1 MKKLLLFSIFVFFLA
16 LGFAQENNNKQ
27 ITGEPHLLYN
37 THAFAPAGADNDGLA
52 EGGETISMPVN
63 IYNSGTDTARNITA
77 LLICTHA
84 DITVTDYQLSYAN
97 MGSDENVWSNGTYTF
112 LIDEDC
118 EQQLVEFVL
127 IATSDEGTWTSTFD
141 VEIFP
146 ANVELSPLLL
156 YNTHAYNPAGTD
168 NDGVVES
175 GETIFMPINIF
186 NSGNETANNISSQL
200 LCSDP
205 DITVLISDRNYSNI
219 VSDGNAWSLGD
230 FSFSVAEDAEEHDVE
245 FTLEMNSDEGSWT
258 STFYISIYPQSLEPQ
273 PFLLYNTHAFAPA
286 GEDNDGIVESG
297 ESIIMPINIYNSGTA
312 LAQNISAILICTDP
326 DITIIN
332 FQADFVNMASDVDAW
347 SETGFAFAVSEDCEA
362 HEVSFI
368 LEMNADEGSWTST
381 FSIDVYEQTSPPMPH
396 LIYNT
401 HAYNPAGSDDDGVVE
416 SGESINMPINI
427 YNSGTDTARNIS
439 AVLYCSNP
447 DISLSNSQA
456 IYSNLASDEDAWS
469 ENGFTFEVAEDAEE
483 QEVEF
488 GLVIT
493 SDEGTWTNEFSI
505 NIYPQSQ
512 PIQPDLIYNTHV
524 YNPAGEDNDGV
535 VESGESILMPINIY
549 NAGTDTARNISAILI
564 CIDPDILITDYQK
577 TFNNMG
583 SDQNL
588 WSNGAF
594 GFDVAEDAE
603 EHEVAFILEINADEG
618 SWTSNFTLM
627 VYPQSGPLL
636 PNLIYNTHAYN
647 PAGDDDDGVVESGE
661 SIIMPINIFN
671 SGTDTARNISATL
684 SCSDVDITI
693 TDNTK
698 SYLDLISDQDGW
710 TETGFAFDVAE
721 DAEEHEVEFILNM
734 VSEEG
739 SWTSTFTL
747 NIYPQSGPVQPNLIY
762 NTHAYAPAGE
772 DDDGVVESGESII
785 MPVNIYNSGT
795 DTAHNVSAIL
805 ICNDPDITITDSQK
819 IFSDLL
825 SDEEAWSESGFGF
838 DVAENAEEHEV
849 LFILAINSDEGSW
862 TSEITLIVY
871 PQNPP
876 LLPELLYNTHNYAPA
891 GEDDDGVPE
900 NGETIVMPVNIYN
913 AGTDTARNISAI
925 LVCTDPD
932 ISIID
937 YQRTFIN
944 IPSDTSAWSNE
955 GFVFEIAEDCEEH
968 EVVFNIIIT
977 SDEGTWS
984 STFIVEVY
992 EQSSPVGPNLF
1003 YNNHVFA
1010 PAGDDNDGL
1019 AEGGESIVMPLSIYN
1034 GGTDTAHNITAQI
1047 TCLDPAITI
1056 TAGQRAYDDVLS
1068 DGEVWSIGGFAFDI
1082 AFDVIEHEAEFILE
1096 ITSDEGTW
1104 TSPFMVEIYP
1114 PDMPF
1119 VPFLLYNNHSFT
1131 PAGPDNDGIAEGGEH
1146 IVMPVSIFNSGVE
1159 TASGVSAVIICSD
1172 PDITI
1177 TSDHKTYNDI
1187 VSDGEVWSNGGYEF
1201 SIDENCIEK
1210 DVSFVFIITTNEES
1224 WSDTFVVHIYPK
1236 DAFGISE
1243 LDEDISIIYPNPNE
1257 GVFNIKT
1264 ENLSKETNY
1273 QVLNTT
1279 GKLIRSGI
1287 IQNTGLIE
1295 TQINLEYIESG
1306 IYLLRLIENNQ
1317 SVDYKFI
1324 VQ

>member
-1 MKKLLLFSIFVFFLA
+1 MKKSLLFSVFVFFMSLA
-16 LGFAQENNNKQ
+16 FSQNSTRQVSGV
-27 ITGEPHLLYN
+27 PHLIYN
-37 THAFAPAGADNDGLA
+37 THAFAPAGEDNDGLA

-77 LLICTHA
+77 ILICTHA
-84 DITVTDYQLSYAN
+84 DITVTNYQLSYAN
-97 MGSDENVWSNGTYTF
+97 IASDENIWSNGTYTF

-146 ANVELSPLLL
+146 ANVEIAPFLL
-156 YNTHAYNPAGTD
+156 YNTHAYNPAGED

-175 GETIFMPINIF
+175 GETIYMPINIF
-186 NSGNETANNISSQL
+186 NSGNETASNINAQL
-200 LCSDP
+200 SCSDP
-205 DITVLISDRNYSNI
+205 DITVLVSERNYSNME
-219 VSDGNAWSLGD
+219 SDGNGWSLGD
-230 FSFSVAEDAEEHDVE
+230 FSFSVDENTEEQEVE
-245 FTLEMNSDEGSWT
+245 FVLEMSSDEGNWS
-258 STFYISIYPQSLEPQ
+258 STFYIIIYPQSIEPQ
-273 PFLLYNTHAFAPA
+273 PFLLYNTHAYNPA
-286 GEDNDGIVESG
+286 GEDDDGIVESG
-297 ESIIMPINIYNSGTA
+297 ETIILPINIYNSGNA
-312 LAQNISAILICTDP
+312 NAQNISAILICTDP
-326 DITIIN
+326 DITITN
-332 FQADFVNMASDVDAW
+332 FQTNYNNMIPDEDSWSMTDF
-347 SETGFAFAVSEDCEA
+347 TFAVSEECEA
-362 HEVSFI
+362 HEVTFI

-381 FSIDVYEQTSPPMPH
+381 FTIDVYEQTTPPMPH

-401 HAYNPAGSDDDGVVE
+401 HSYNPAGEDDDGVVE
-416 SGESINMPINI
+416 SGESISMPINI

-439 AVLYCSNP
+439 AVLYCSNS
-447 DISLSNSQA
+447 DININNSQGT
-456 IYSNLASDEDAWS
+456 YSSLASDEDGWS
-469 ENGFTFEVAEDAEE
+469 EMGFTFDVAEDAEE

-488 GLVIT
+488 GLVIS
-493 SDEGTWTNEFSI
+493 SDEGTWTNVFSI

-549 NAGTDTARNISAILI
+549 NAGTDTARNISALLI

-577 TFNNMG
+577 TFDNMG
-583 SDQNL
+583 SDQNF

-594 GFDVAEDAE
+594 GFNVSDDAE

-627 VYPQSGPLL
+627 IYPQSGPLL

-671 SGTDTARNISATL
+671 SGTDTARNITAVL
-684 SCSDVDITI
+684 SSSNPDIII
-693 TDNTK
+693 TENIN
-698 SYLDLISDQDGW
+698 SFSDLISDEAGW
-710 TETGFAFDVAE
+710 SETGFAFDVSE
-721 DAEEHEVEFILNM
+721 EAEEQEVEFTLDI
-734 VSEEG
+734 SSDEG
-739 SWTSTFTL
+739 AWTSTFVL
-747 NIYPQSGPVQPNLIY
+747 NIYPQSGPVQPELIY
-762 NTHAYAPAGE
+762 NNHAYAPAGE
-772 DDDGVVESGESII
+772 DDDGVVESGESIL
-785 MPVNIYNSGT
+785 MPINIYNSGT
-795 DTAHNVSAIL
+795 DTAHNISAIL
-805 ICNDPDITITDSQK
+805 ICTDPSITITDYQK
-819 IFSDLL
+819 SFTDML
-825 SDEEAWSESGFGF
+825 SDDDTWSESGFGF
-838 DVAENAEEHEV
+838 DVAEDAEEHEV
-849 LFILAINSDEGSW
+849 EFTLEINADEGSW
-862 TSEITLIVY
+862 TSTFTLMVY
-871 PQNPP
+871 PQAPP
-876 LLPELLYNTHNYAPA
+876 VSPELLYNTHAYAPA
-891 GEDDDGVPE
+891 GDDDDGVPE
-900 NGETIVMPVNIYN
+900 NGETIVMPINIYN
-913 AGTDTARNISAI
+913 AGTDTARNVSALLI
-925 LVCTDPD
+925 CTDPD

-937 YQRTFIN
+937 YQKTYIN
-944 IPSDTSAWSNE
+944 IPSDTSFWSNE

-968 EVVFNIIIT
+968 EVVFNLIIT
-977 SDEGTWS
+977 SNEGSWS

-992 EQSSPVGPNLF
+992 RQSTPVGPNLF

-1034 GGTDTAHNITAQI
+1034 GGTDTAHNILAQI

-1056 TAGQRAYDDVLS
+1056 TTGIRGFDDVLS

-1082 AFDVIEHEAEFILE
+1082 AFDVVEHEAEFVLE
-1096 ITSDEGTW
+1096 ITSDEGSW

-1114 PDMPF
+1114 PDMPY
-1119 VPFLLYNNHSFT
+1119 VPVLLYNNHSFT
-1131 PAGPDNDGIAEGGEH
+1131 PAGSDNDGIAEGGEH

-1159 TASGVSAVIICSD
+1159 TASNVSAVIICSD

-1201 SIDENCIEK
+1201 TIDENCIEK
-1210 DVSFVFIITTNEES
+1210 DVYFVFIITTNDES
-1224 WSDTFVVHIYPK
+1224 WSDTFTVHIYPK

-1243 LDEDISIIYPNPNE
+1243 LGEDISIIYPNPND
-1257 GVFNIKT
+1257 GLFNIIT
-1264 ENLSKETNY
+1264 EHLSNETHY
-1273 QVLNTT
+1273 QILNTG
-1279 GKLIRSGI
+1279 GKAIKEGN
-1287 IQNTGLIE
+1287 IQNNGIME
-1295 TQINLEYIESG
+1295 TQINLG
-1306 IYLLRLIENNQ
+1306 KLQPGMYLLRLIENNQ